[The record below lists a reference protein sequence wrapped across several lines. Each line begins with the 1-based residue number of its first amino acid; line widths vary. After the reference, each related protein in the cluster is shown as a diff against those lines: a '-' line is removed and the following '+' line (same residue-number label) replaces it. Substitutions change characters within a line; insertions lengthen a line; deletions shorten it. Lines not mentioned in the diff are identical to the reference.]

1 MEGLLLNQ
9 FMAYL
14 RNTGK
19 FMREISLHL
28 MDIIQNS
35 IEAKAS
41 LITMLINE
49 STKEDLFEVII
60 EDNGIGMNEEML
72 KYVTDPFVTSRKT
85 RRVGLGLSLFEAA
98 CIRCKGYL
106 KVLSEE
112 GRGTEV
118 KAVMRRNHID
128 RAPLGRIEDTILSTL
143 LTPKIDIIYIHSIDD
158 RCFNFDSREIKKAAG
173 DKFNKPEILMW
184 VREYIKENIEQIGG
198 GA

>member
-49 STKEDLFEVII
+49 STKEDLLEVII

-98 CIRCKGYL
+98 CTRCEGYL

-118 KAVMRRNHID
+118 KAVMRRSHID

-173 DKFNKPEILMW
+173 DKFNKPEILIW